1 MIRRHYIV
9 LAIITTVLPV
19 LWSISATAIPLF
31 AKKYSV
37 TCFTCHVSPPL
48 LNDFGRR
55 FQANGYNLPG
65 SGSDRQAQHDQQS
78 FPIALL
84 SQPMVAHT
92 ILTNNNTGS
101 KIMATTFEGLELA
114 LFSAASLGPHFSYFA
129 ETPIVLENGETAI
142 ELADAHL
149 LYTDV
154 LNNGLGNLN
163 FRLGKMRAFI
173 PFIPNT
179 LLSNS
184 DPLIYGYSI
193 TNKIRFPENDLNV
206 FEPAFGVSA
215 FGILP
220 QVADGLRWEVG
231 LSGGASNNVDFATSN
246 AGFISAN
253 QTIYIDNAPLRF
265 GAFYYRGAQRM
276 RAVFDSDT
284 WYNGVSRIGVDLEL
298 YDPWTKRFDLYGQL
312 LIATDNS
319 IDDHGNKKNMRGG
332 FVGINMILMAETLY
346 VFGRYDYL
354 KISET
359 DALRT
364 QIDIGLRLNMLPN
377 VILTTGVTN
386 YLEKTPQGVD
396 NTITSIKAGVL
407 FGF

>member
-1 MIRRHYIV
+1 MIRRHHIV
-9 LAIITTVLPV
+9 LVIIATALPA
-19 LWSISATAIPLF
+19 LWSTSATAIPLF
-31 AKKYSV
+31 ARKYSV

-65 SGSDRQAQHDQQS
+65 SGRDRQAQHDQQS

-84 SQPMVAHT
+84 SQPMVTHS
-92 ILTNNNTGS
+92 IQTNNHSGTTKTSTG
-101 KIMATTFEGLELA
+101 FETLELA
-114 LFSAASLGPHFSYFA
+114 LFSTASLGPHFSYFA
-129 ETPIVLENGETAI
+129 EAPIVLDKGETTI
-142 ELADAHL
+142 ELANAHL

-184 DPLIYGYSI
+184 DPLIYSYSI
-193 TNKIRFPENDLNV
+193 TNKIRFPDNELNM

-215 FGILP
+215 FGMLP
-220 QVADGLRWEVG
+220 QLADGLRWEVG
-231 LSGGASNNVDFATSN
+231 LSGGTNNNVDFAASN

-253 QTIYIDNAPLRF
+253 QTIYINNAPVRF
-265 GAFYYRGAQRM
+265 GTFYYRGAQRM
-276 RAVFDSDT
+276 RVVFDSDT

-298 YDPWTKRFDLYGQL
+298 LDPWTKRFDLYGQL
-312 LIATDNS
+312 LISTDNS

-332 FVGINMILMAETLY
+332 FVGVNMILMAETLY
-346 VFGRYDYL
+346 AFGRYDYL

-359 DALRT
+359 NMLQT
-364 QIDIGLRLNMLPN
+364 QIDIGLRWNVLPN
-377 VILTTGVTN
+377 VILTAGVTN
-386 YLEKTPQGVD
+386 YLEKAPQGVD
-396 NTITSIKAGVL
+396 NTITSIKTGVL